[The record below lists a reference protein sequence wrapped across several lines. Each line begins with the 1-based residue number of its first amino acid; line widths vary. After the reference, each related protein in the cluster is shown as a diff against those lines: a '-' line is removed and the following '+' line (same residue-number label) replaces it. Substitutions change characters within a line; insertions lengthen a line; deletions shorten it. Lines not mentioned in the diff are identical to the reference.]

1 MEETAY
7 LARLFIVH
15 LDNSLAEKSAHRRQR
30 WGDFSYSSLPT
41 PLLPLPK
48 SRDQVVGQHIK
59 SRRAKRLAWWQT
71 LGPFGPG
78 VIPRFLQGHL
88 NDAEET
94 RLG

>member
-1 MEETAY
+1 MKLEQRGGRPSRMEETAY

-15 LDNSLAEKSAHRRQR
+15 LYNSLAEKSAHRRQR

-59 SRRAKRLAWWQT
+59 VEERSDW
-71 LGPFGPG
+71 LGGKPW
-78 VIPRFLQGHL
+78 GHS
-88 NDAEET
+88 
-94 RLG
+94 GQV

>member
-1 MEETAY
+1 MKLEQKGGRPSRMEETAY

-48 SRDQVVGQHIK
+48 SRDQVVGQ
-59 SRRAKRLAWWQT
+59 QT
-71 LGPFGPG
+71 KEERSDWLGGKPWGPL
-78 VIPRFLQGHL
+78 VQV
-88 NDAEET
+88 
-94 RLG
+94 